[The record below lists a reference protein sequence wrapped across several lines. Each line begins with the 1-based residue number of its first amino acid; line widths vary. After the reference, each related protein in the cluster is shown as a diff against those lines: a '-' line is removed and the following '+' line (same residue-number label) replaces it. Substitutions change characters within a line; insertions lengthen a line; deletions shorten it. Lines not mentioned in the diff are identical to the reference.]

1 MNQFFTERGVQGNK
15 VSMVPND
22 SVVKVVKIENP
33 VRLRKESRSFA
44 KTQKPESNILNDGD
58 KKKSSFE
65 DSRITMLLFE
75 KYKSVELTRFFTIAA
90 SMILIVLEYEYSYST
105 QLTRILEEEMKLFL
119 YLIMFFTIVS
129 IVLTFVSYQVLMA
142 YQKEAQMIT
151 PQASLSETPL
161 IWGIVWEILLLILN
175 PTPYTCYQ
183 KIEFQQRYTDTIRF
197 YYLNE
202 IFTFLGMFKGFLL
215 LNIIFKFQKYSSSR
229 IGRICRL
236 YSADFNTHLMLKL
249 CIRDKPFETLS
260 ILFAGGMFVFGY
272 SLEVAE
278 RALFRLEDSLDPSYI
293 SNRFWINL
301 ITIFTVGYGDFFPY
315 TDLGRV
321 AMACSVVYGVVVTSL
336 FTATLYSLLTPQNG
350 ECLVWALL
358 EKANVRNTIQNVS
371 GNILLKLNDLSKK
384 HSGQFKTIEET
395 FIVKDQIAILNNLL
409 QEVVTLKR
417 QYRDID
423 GEEFMAMV
431 KRKFKDINGQFE
443 DVQEFLEK
451 LQKQQKLISSTIEKP
466 FDFSVKQSIK
476 VKESSKDDDFF
487 DNLNETN
494 NCSYLMRFED
504 D

>member
-1 MNQFFTERGVQGNK
+1 MNQIFTERSVQGNK
-15 VSMVPND
+15 VSLVPDD
-22 SVVKVVKIENP
+22 SEIKVVKIETSM
-33 VRLRKESRSFA
+33 RQRKESRSFA

-75 KYKSVELTRFFTIAA
+75 KYKTVELARFFTITATI
-90 SMILIVLEYEYSYST
+90 ILIVLEYEYSYST
-105 QLTRILEEEMKLFL
+105 QLTRTLDEEMKLFL
-119 YLIMFFTIVS
+119 YLIMFLTILS

-142 YQKEAQMIT
+142 YQKEAQMVT
-151 PQASLSETPL
+151 PQANISETPL
-161 IWGIVWEILLLILN
+161 IWGIAWEIIILILN
-175 PTPYTCYQ
+175 PTPYTRYQ
-183 KIEFQQRYTDTIRF
+183 TIEFQQRYTETIRF
-197 YYLNE
+197 YFLNE
-202 IFTFLGMFKGFLL
+202 ILTFLGMFKGFLL

-272 SLEVAE
+272 SLEVSE

-336 FTATLYSLLTPQNG
+336 FTATLYNLLTPFNG
-350 ECLVWALL
+350 EFLAWALL
-358 EKANVRNTIQNVS
+358 DKAKVRKTIFNVS
-371 GNILLKLNDLSKK
+371 GNILLKLNDLTKK
-384 HSGQFKTIEET
+384 HAGQFKTIEEANV
-395 FIVKDQIAILNNLL
+395 VKDQIATLNNLL
-409 QEVVTLKR
+409 QEISTLKR

-451 LQKQQKLISSTIEKP
+451 IQKQQKLISTTIEKP
-466 FDFSVKQSIK
+466 FDFSIKQSIK
-476 VKESSKDDDFF
+476 VKETSKDDEFF
-487 DNLNETN
+487 DNLNETV
-494 NCSYLMRFED
+494 NCSHLMRFEED
-504 D
+504 